1 MSINKYSIET
11 LQVFIEAELLAD
23 ELWKIAYSK
32 DFFVR
37 DTLGKQLARAA
48 DSISANLAE
57 GYGHY
62 WFKESKRFYYYAR
75 ASCLETKSWIRKLKT
90 RGLHP
95 TDACDELLNQCDKLF
110 AKITNYITFVENQ
123 QNKQ

>member
-1 MSINKYSIET
+1 MSLNKYSIET
-11 LQVFIEAELLAD
+11 LQVYIEAERLSD
-23 ELWKIAYSK
+23 RVWKIAYAN

-37 DTLGKQLARAA
+37 DTIGKQLVRAA

-57 GYGHY
+57 GYAHF
-62 WFKESKRFYYYAR
+62 WFKESKRFYFYAR
-75 ASCLETKSWIRKLKT
+75 ASLLETKCWIRKLKS

-95 TDACDELLNQCDKLF
+95 KEECDELLELCEKLF

-123 QNKQ
+123 QKQ